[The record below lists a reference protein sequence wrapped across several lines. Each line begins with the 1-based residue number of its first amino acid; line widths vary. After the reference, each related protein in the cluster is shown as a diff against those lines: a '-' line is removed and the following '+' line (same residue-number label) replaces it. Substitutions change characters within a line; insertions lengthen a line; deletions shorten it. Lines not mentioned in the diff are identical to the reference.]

1 MRTLVVSM
9 TVLLLTPA
17 SGADEPGEALSAARA
32 LIDAGKAAEAV
43 ARLQPLD
50 RSDPRV
56 GHLLGLAHYHAGDAA
71 RAAEVLAPVV
81 DKLPEGS
88 PERREAV
95 QVLGLSLYLA
105 GRIAESIPYL
115 EKTRLVTPDHHDLL
129 YVLGMAYLQTGQP
142 AKARE
147 VWAHA
152 FGVKSDTAAASL
164 LTAQMMVRA
173 GLDEAAEAEL
183 KQALARDPRLPYAH
197 FLLGQSALFR
207 GRLDESVTLLQRELE
222 LNPGNAMALYRLGD
236 AYTRQGK
243 WDEAIAALQRS
254 VWINPFY
261 SGPYILLGKAHGQK
275 GNPGAAEVMLR
286 RAVQYD
292 PNNKTAHYLLA
303 QLLQRTG
310 RADEA
315 RREFETAERLQDAVD
330 R

>member
-1 MRTLVVSM
+1 V
-9 TVLLLTPA
+9 A
-17 SGADEPGEALSAARA
+17 YYQAD
-32 LIDAGKAAEAV
+32 
-43 ARLQPLD
+43 
-50 RSDPRV
+50 DP
-56 GHLLGLAHYHAGDAA
+56 A
-71 RAAEVLAPVV
+71 RAADALAPIVER
-81 DKLPEGS
+81 LPEGS
-88 PERREAV
+88 PERHEAE

-105 GRIAESIPYL
+105 GRIAPAIPYL
-115 EKTRLVTPDHHDLL
+115 EKTRLITPDHPDLA
-129 YVLGMAYLQTGQP
+129 YVLGMAYLQTGAP

-152 FGVKSDTAAASL
+152 FGVKADTAAAFL
-164 LTAQMMVRA
+164 LNAQMMVRA

-183 KQALARDPRLPYAH
+183 KQALVKEPRLPHAH

-207 GRLDESVTLLQRELE
+207 GRLEESVTLLQRELE
-222 LNPGNAMALYRLGD
+222 INPGNAMALYRLGD

-254 VWINPFY
+254 VWINPYY

-275 GNPGAAEVMLR
+275 GNQGAAETMFR
-286 RAVQYD
+286 RAVRYD

-315 RREFETAERLQDAVD
+315 RREFETAERLQETVEP
-330 R
+330 